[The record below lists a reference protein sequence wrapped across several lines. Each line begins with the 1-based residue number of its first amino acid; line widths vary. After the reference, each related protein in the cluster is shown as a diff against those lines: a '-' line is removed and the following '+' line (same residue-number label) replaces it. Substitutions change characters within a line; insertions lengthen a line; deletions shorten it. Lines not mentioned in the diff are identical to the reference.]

1 MIIRQAQAKDIP
13 QVANLLYQVHDI
25 HAKGRPDLFVLGE
38 RKYTDEDLAEIFSD
52 AENRPVFVAEEAG
65 KILGYAFCMFEEI
78 EASRS
83 RYGVKSLYIDDLCVD
98 AETRGKG
105 VGSRLYDHVVNYAR
119 AHGCDNIT
127 LNVWE
132 LNESARR
139 FYEKKGLLP
148 LKTVMEKNFKYIK

>member
-1 MIIRQAQAKDIP
+1 MLIRQAQEKDIP
-13 QVANLLYQVHDI
+13 QVAKLLYQVHDI
-25 HAKGRPDLFVLGE
+25 HAKGRPDLFVAGE
-38 RKYTDEDLAEIFSD
+38 RKYTDEDLKGIFQD
-52 AENRPVFVAEEAG
+52 EENRPVFVAEADG
-65 KILGYAFCMFEEI
+65 IVLGYAFCWFEVI

-98 AETRGKG
+98 AGARGTG
-105 VGSRLYDHVVNYAR
+105 IGSALYDHVLAYASS
-119 AHGCDNIT
+119 HGCDNIT

-148 LKTVMEKNFKYIK
+148 LKTVMEKKL